1 MDWFSAAVISAVGL
15 SAQALVF
22 QRLQRHYAINTF
34 MAYAWLGATLTLG
47 LLFLRPADIDAVARN
62 ILPLSLSGLTSML
75 GNYAYNRAIRLQ
87 GNIGY
92 IEAVMSWRLILTFV
106 YSLLL
111 LGAPFEALRLGGI
124 VLIVA
129 GVLAVSGAWQMR
141 GKDFSFAWL
150 SWALLGG
157 LSFALVSIF
166 VRFANDDGVSGEV
179 SLIIVLLVAGL
190 GFLGAAIAERSSLR
204 VSLRHSHLILAVIV
218 CATLGNAAL
227 FVAYAKAPNLAYAIA
242 IDNSRIIILY
252 LVGLAMFGAS
262 WGRAQAAG
270 IALTFVGILLLA

>member
-1 MDWFSAAVISAVGL
+1 MDWFTAAVISAVGL

-47 LLFLRPADIDAVARN
+47 LLFLRPAEMDAISRN
-62 ILPLSLSGLTSML
+62 ILPLALSGLTSMM

-92 IEAVMSWRLILTFV
+92 IEAVMSWRLIVTFA

-124 VLIVA
+124 VLIVS
-129 GVLAVSGAWQMR
+129 GVLAVSGAWKMR
-141 GKDFSFAWL
+141 GKDVSLAWL
-150 SWALLGG
+150 SWALVGG

-190 GFLGAAIAERSSLR
+190 GFLGAAIAEGSSLR
-204 VSLRHSHLILAVIV
+204 ISLRHSPLVFAVIV

-252 LVGLAMFGAS
+252 LVGLAMFSAS
-262 WGRAQAAG
+262 WGRAQAVG

>member
-1 MDWFSAAVISAVGL
+1 MDWFSAAIISAIGL

-22 QRLQRHYAINTF
+22 QRLQKHYPINTF
-34 MAYAWLGATLTLG
+34 MSWAWLGGALVLA
-47 LLFLRPADIDAVARN
+47 LLFLRPAHLDAIARN
-62 ILPLSLSGLTSML
+62 ILPLVLSGLASMV

-92 IEAVMSWRLILTFV
+92 VEAIMSWRLVITYV

-111 LGAPFEALRLGGI
+111 LSAAFEQLRLAGM
-124 VLIVA
+124 VLIIA
-129 GVLAVSGAWQMR
+129 GVLTVSGAWCM
-141 GKDFSFAWL
+141 KSADLKLAWL

-179 SLIIVLLVAGL
+179 SLIIVLLVAGI
-190 GFLGAAIAERSSLR
+190 GFVAGAIGEKSSLK
-204 VSLRHSHLILAVIV
+204 VKPAHSHLIIAVIA
-218 CATLGNAAL
+218 CAVLGNAAL
-227 FVAYAKAPNLAYAIA
+227 FVAYAKSPNLAYAIA

-252 LVGLAMFGAS
+252 LIGLVMFS
-262 WGRAQAAG
+262 QTWSRAKAAG